1 MKKYK
6 DFSVDSLDTTY
17 ASLFEI
23 GKASSPKFD
32 RDSVDGATIR
42 MSNAIETFDEATYDS
57 H

>member
-1 MKKYK
+1 M
-6 DFSVDSLDTTY
+6 DSLDTTY

-42 MSNAIETFDEATYDS
+42 MSNTIERFDEATYDS
-57 H
+57 HWKKI